1 MKTCVIDMEG
11 NSLSEVNIEKKGF
24 ANPECT
30 KIWCVATKD
39 RATHEPKLWKQHQ
52 LKELK
57 TYLSKFDILVGHNIY
72 GYDLPVLI
80 RLLNIS
86 LPTLVVDTLVVSR
99 LMFPDRNDHKL
110 GGNSLE
116 HWGKFLKFPKTEYT
130 GNWKNYCD
138 EMGQYC
144 LNDVMLCERIYEYQ
158 LPFILANKSLVRFEH
173 NVSYV
178 LYKQTENGF
187 GYNLELG
194 DSLLKSLI
202 LEKLDIEDNMRTIFP
217 DKIHVR
223 YSEKTGKRLKD
234 KVEVFNPGSRTQIA
248 DRLTDKY
255 GWIPPTTEKGN
266 PKVDEEVLS
275 SLDYEE
281 AKNLVK
287 YFDTI
292 KLIGQVEDWNLRAST
307 SRDKRI
313 HGSINPQGA
322 ATGRCT
328 HSQPNI
334 AQVSSDPRIRDLWLP
349 SLAGCIQVGSDLK
362 GLELRMLAHYM
373 AKYDN
378 GDYASILVNGDIHK
392 HNQEAAG
399 LLSRDLAKSFI
410 YAYLYGAS
418 NPKLSKVLGC
428 SVSNADRLRKKFQKE
443 IPALNKVQEEVRFQF
458 LKHKSVILPDGRHIP
473 VRKEHAAL
481 NTLLQGSGAVV
492 SKLWMV
498 LANKDITDKY
508 GDTVKQ
514 MAYIHDELQFSAPK
528 EVADDVGLILKNAA
542 NKAGIELKLNVP
554 IDADYTI
561 GLTWKDT
568 H

>member
-1 MKTCVIDMEG
+1 
-11 NSLSEVNIEKKGF
+11 
-24 ANPECT
+24 
-30 KIWCVATKD
+30 
-39 RATHEPKLWKQHQ
+39 
-52 LKELK
+52 
-57 TYLSKFDILVGHNIY
+57 
-72 GYDLPVLI
+72 
-80 RLLNIS
+80 
-86 LPTLVVDTLVVSR
+86 
-99 LMFPDRNDHKL
+99 
-110 GGNSLE
+110 
-116 HWGKFLKFPKTEYT
+116 
-130 GNWKNYCD
+130 
-138 EMGQYC
+138 
-144 LNDVMLCERIYEYQ
+144 
-158 LPFILANKSLVRFEH
+158 
-173 NVSYV
+173 
-178 LYKQTENGF
+178 
-187 GYNLELG
+187 
-194 DSLLKSLI
+194 
-202 LEKLDIEDNMRTIFP
+202 
-217 DKIHVR
+217 
-223 YSEKTGKRLKD
+223 
-234 KVEVFNPGSRTQIA
+234 
-248 DRLTDKY
+248 
-255 GWIPPTTEKGN
+255 
-266 PKVDEEVLS
+266 
-275 SLDYEE
+275 
-281 AKNLVK
+281 
-287 YFDTI
+287 
-292 KLIGQVEDWNLRAST
+292 
-307 SRDKRI
+307 
-313 HGSINPQGA
+313 
-322 ATGRCT
+322 
-328 HSQPNI
+328 
-334 AQVSSDPRIRDLWLP
+334 
-349 SLAGCIQVGSDLK
+349 
-362 GLELRMLAHYM
+362 MLAHYM